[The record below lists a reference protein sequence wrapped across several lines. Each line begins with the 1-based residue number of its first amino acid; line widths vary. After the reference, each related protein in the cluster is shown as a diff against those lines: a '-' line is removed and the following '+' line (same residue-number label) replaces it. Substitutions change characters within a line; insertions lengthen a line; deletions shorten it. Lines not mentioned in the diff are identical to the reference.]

1 MLFGPHTRAIFA
13 EMGGRYVAPG
23 VYSVLMNQ
31 SMLPAHTASTLSR
44 YYTKWK
50 AFKTIGN
57 VAGHLRNTMSNVIM
71 ADWAGFRPW
80 SPFIKSAQWGDL
92 GTSFN
97 AAKNEYSVGEMR
109 SMRLE
114 RAALQKRLQGMDP
127 SKRKAAEKRIKTLGE
142 NIEAGNL
149 YEEFLAAG
157 GTPSDF
163 VSDELGVKLRKAIKN
178 FEYKP
183 EKNSPVP
190 FVDWAHQLVDHLAT
204 SEEGLRLFGQN
215 QMSWGAG
222 LGATIGASFGA
233 GSAVAG
239 GALGAAYMA
248 PKVWSILT
256 KLWGLEEKV
265 PLIARFKQVRRLQ
278 QEFRKNGR
286 LTPEMKEVLGRGG
299 RRIGTEKM
307 SQKQRAL
314 HYLNVDD
321 SLAPIRARQEAEK
334 WFFNYADVPPIV
346 ELMRTNWAPFI
357 TYQYKAFPRA
367 LEFMLEN
374 PLRASTYRRF
384 FETFNTLSESLDGT
398 PPDDF
403 TAEMRAVQKLTI
415 PTWGRQAAFPLG
427 DTTTYEMK
435 EHGEDAGESVEMR
448 QFVSPQYMTPLGGLV
463 RPGGEIARSAMSR
476 IWAPLQYTHP
486 AGTNLATLL
495 TGEGYAGPVHPQ
507 SAGTD
512 FTRMIGNFNDKPG
525 LMQYFA
531 LNLGPEGFRKMN
543 KLMSVLS
550 GTPDYRGRMRTVNE
564 MLSDTVLGTKF
575 IPVEEDAEEA
585 LERSLSI
592 HIASAEKD
600 ARRLAYDMRWPEE
613 WAEESLARSLAKIQ
627 LQFARSYENAINQ
640 AKMRGAIG
648 GHTGRFLDSPPGSLM
663 TTEEARELVEES
675 APLRFAAP
683 GWGELE

>member
-44 YYTKWK
+44 HYTKWK

-346 ELMRTNWAPFI
+346 
-357 TYQYKAFPRA
+357 
-367 LEFMLEN
+367 
-374 PLRASTYRRF
+374 
-384 FETFNTLSESLDGT
+384 
-398 PPDDF
+398 
-403 TAEMRAVQKLTI
+403 
-415 PTWGRQAAFPLG
+415 
-427 DTTTYEMK
+427 
-435 EHGEDAGESVEMR
+435 
-448 QFVSPQYMTPLGGLV
+448 
-463 RPGGEIARSAMSR
+463 
-476 IWAPLQYTHP
+476 
-486 AGTNLATLL
+486 
-495 TGEGYAGPVHPQ
+495 
-507 SAGTD
+507 
-512 FTRMIGNFNDKPG
+512 
-525 LMQYFA
+525 
-531 LNLGPEGFRKMN
+531 
-543 KLMSVLS
+543 
-550 GTPDYRGRMRTVNE
+550 
-564 MLSDTVLGTKF
+564 
-575 IPVEEDAEEA
+575 
-585 LERSLSI
+585 
-592 HIASAEKD
+592 
-600 ARRLAYDMRWPEE
+600 
-613 WAEESLARSLAKIQ
+613 
-627 LQFARSYENAINQ
+627 
-640 AKMRGAIG
+640 
-648 GHTGRFLDSPPGSLM
+648 
-663 TTEEARELVEES
+663 
-675 APLRFAAP
+675 
-683 GWGELE
+683 